1 MALKTTPWGGLQCH
15 IVIRGYKIKG
25 SQGAIQWALSGT
37 RGLVVVWK
45 WNGND
50 YSYVT
55 IRRMLLLILTDQIG
69 EFTTN
74 VIIEWYNNRI
84 DIIIRLSYMLFLWYK
99 RSLTIGDGQ
108 SGREFNFKETPILND
123 KIAMYCRCYS

>member
-1 MALKTTPWGGLQCH
+1 MAL
-15 IVIRGYKIKG
+15 RGYKIKG
-25 SQGAIQWALSGT
+25 SQSAIQWALSGT
-37 RGLVVVWK
+37 GGLVVVWK

-50 YSYVT
+50 YSYVTLT

-99 RSLTIGDGQ
+99 RSLIIGDGRGKVLGNSISKKPQ
-108 SGREFNFKETPILND
+108 FCEF
-123 KIAMYCRCYS
+123 